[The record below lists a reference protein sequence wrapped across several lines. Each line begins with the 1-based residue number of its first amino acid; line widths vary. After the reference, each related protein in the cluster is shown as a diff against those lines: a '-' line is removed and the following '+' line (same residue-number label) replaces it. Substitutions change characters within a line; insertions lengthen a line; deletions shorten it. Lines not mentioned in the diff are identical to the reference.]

1 VVNVVGVTAVTP
13 SGFALQSFADYRK
26 RIFVASPNTPA
37 AATRLS
43 ITAANMAILNHLY
56 TNYRGTRRHG
66 SPVCDARKKQRQ
78 KGNAWQPYQSV

>member
-1 VVNVVGVTAVTP
+1 
-13 SGFALQSFADYRK
+13 
-26 RIFVASPNTPA
+26 
-37 AATRLS
+37 
-43 ITAANMAILNHLY
+43 MAILNHLY